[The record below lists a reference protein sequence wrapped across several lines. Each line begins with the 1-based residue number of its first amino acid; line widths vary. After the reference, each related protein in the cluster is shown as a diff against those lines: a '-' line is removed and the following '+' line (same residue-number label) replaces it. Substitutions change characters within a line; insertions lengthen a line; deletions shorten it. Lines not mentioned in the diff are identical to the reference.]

1 MSPAFAAVSLLQLAT
16 FGLLAHVALAPV
28 EHTGWILPVL
38 AASALPLLALF
49 FVLPRTRRSLAV
61 WGAIALV
68 GLAPRVV
75 LFASDPFL
83 SDDVYRYVWDGR
95 VQHAGFAPYGVPP
108 IPTESLWK
116 LYGRIEAEGRAP
128 TEAELAQIEMWT
140 AQEEALVTVEADSLE
155 EQRVRSSVNHP
166 EIPTIYPPLLEL
178 TFRMATEPVLR
189 DAPLLARAGPLA
201 GWRFVA
207 LAFELVLVI
216 ALAQFLVARGRDPR
230 WVALYWW
237 HPLAIV
243 ENSWSAHAEVV
254 AVALFLIGL
263 AAFARGRSIRGSIG
277 IGLAGA
283 AKLLPF
289 GLVPLLWRRFGWRV
303 PLIVGGVAALT
314 VVPYLDV
321 EGWGPAW
328 LAPARDALAGFDRYA
343 TSWYFNDVLFRP
355 LGFALGLD
363 PEDRTLAS
371 TRAWRLGLQVA
382 WVAVCL
388 FAALRW
394 GRARERGGQADRA
407 TAIARGAFAII
418 VGFVLLTPTLH
429 PWYLV
434 WLLPLAIL
442 VRSAAAYTFTLT
454 VLVSYGTKLREVET
468 GNWSEEGA
476 TRIWQFA
483 PVLVVLVVE
492 LIVRRRRA
500 GTGAASSSAVGSSG
514 A

>member
-1 MSPAFAAVSLLQLAT
+1 MNPGFAAVALLQLGA
-16 FGLLAHVALAPV
+16 FALLAHVALAPV
-28 EHTGWILPVL
+28 EYTGWVLPAL
-38 AASALPLLALF
+38 AATALPLLALT
-49 FVLPRTRRSLAV
+49 FVLPRTRRSYAV
-61 WGAIALV
+61 WIVIAIV
-68 GLAPRVV
+68 GLAPRVI

-116 LYGRIEAEGRAP
+116 LYGKIEAEGRVP
-128 TEAELAQIEMWT
+128 TEAELAQIEAWT
-140 AQEEALVTVEADSLE
+140 AQEEALVTVEAAYPED
-155 EQRVRSSVNHP
+155 QRVRSRVNHP

-178 TFRMATEPVLR
+178 TFRTATEPVLR

-207 LAFELVLVI
+207 LAFELVLAI

-230 WVALYWW
+230 WVAIYWW

-243 ENSWSAHAEVV
+243 ENAWGAHAEVV
-254 AVALFLIGL
+254 AVALFVVGL

-303 PLIVGGVAALT
+303 PIIVGGVAALT

-321 EGWGPAW
+321 EGWGPTW

-343 TSWYFNDVLFRP
+343 TSWYFNDIIFRP

-382 WVAVCL
+382 WVGVCF
-388 FAALRW
+388 FAAWWW
-394 GRARERGGQADRA
+394 GRSLERGGPGDRA
-407 TAIARGAFAII
+407 TVVARGAFAIV

-429 PWYLV
+429 PWYLL
-434 WLLPLAIL
+434 WLLPLAI
-442 VRSAAAYTFTLT
+442 VVQSAAAYTFTLT
-454 VLVSYGTKLREVET
+454 VLVSYVTKLREVET
-468 GNWSEEGA
+468 GTWSEEST
-476 TRIWQFA
+476 TRVWQLA
-483 PVLVVLVVE
+483 PVLAVLIVE
-492 LIVRRRRA
+492 WIVRRRRA
-500 GTGAASSSAVGSSG
+500 SG
-514 A
+514 PVAPESTPA